1 MSDCCHRATIVA
13 SDEAGSR
20 STGMTTATPRVVT
33 SEALLRG
40 DAQLAILHEQQIY
53 FLRRTRYGKLILTK

>member
-1 MSDCCHRATIVA
+1 MSDACHRAPGVA
-13 SDEAGSR
+13 SDEGGSR
-20 STGMTTATPRVVT
+20 STGKTAATPRVVT
-33 SEALLRG
+33 SDALLRG